1 MKKQTKLISTAL
13 TAAMVL
19 QTVSLGAVLAACSPS
34 ATRFEFTDSEIS
46 VSAGTYSGYKISGT
60 DLTINSAG
68 TYEVSG
74 SCSDGTITVKK
85 GTEGVNLVLNG
96 LTLTSAD
103 SAPLCFNKSSEVTL
117 TAKEN
122 SVNTLSDTEKNNDDN
137 YADNTEAE
145 NAVIKCKDGSDVI
158 INGSGTINI
167 ESKGKN
173 GIKSGATT
181 DDEGEASLTIDG
193 AVLNISAPVN
203 DAINAESDLTVK
215 SGTLNISAGDD
226 AIHSDYAL
234 TIGTEGADGTP
245 IININSCYEG
255 LEGANVT
262 IYSGDIDIHSEDDG
276 INAAN
281 SDLTNY
287 SYTLDINGGDIY
299 VDAEKGDGIDSNGTL
314 TINGGNVTVF
324 STSSGANAP
333 LDSDG
338 KFTVNG
344 GTVLAVGNSG
354 MAQTPASGSQSYITF
369 GAKSGGPGGMGGPG
383 GDRPTFGGAP
393 QQGGED
399 NGNPPAKPDGEDGAN
414 GTTPPAKP
422 DGDDGASGKTP
433 PARPDGENNGNAPR
447 MRGGRGMRPDGG
459 NGEQN
464 TAESS
469 DRKAD
474 KGGNVPQGADDAQ
487 GTSVSISAGDKLT
500 ITDSTGKETA
510 SATAVRG
517 ANYVFYSSASL
528 SDSETYT
535 LKANGNSLATAT
547 VSESAQSGGTGGTPG
562 MQGGNGMTPPANSDG
577 TMTPP
582 SGTDGN
588 MPTPPNGGVP
598 GGAPGGMPGG
608 ASSAPTSYNAANTFS
623 VDTVTEGKTYASTGT
638 DENAVLVTDGS
649 TVIRDSSITR
659 NSDDST
665 GGDNSSF
672 YGIGAAALVTD
683 GNLYIKDSTVT
694 TDAKGGAGVFAYGDG
709 TAYVADTKID
719 TSKDT
724 SGGIHA
730 AGGGTLYAW
739 DLDITTRGESSAAIR
754 SDRGGGKMVVDGGT
768 YVSNGTGS
776 PAVYST
782 ADIAVNGATLTA
794 NNSEA
799 VCIEGLNSLS
809 LYGSTLSGNMKDD
822 ERNDTTWNVI
832 VYQSMSGD
840 SEIGCGKF
848 AMKDGK
854 LIANNGGMFY
864 TTNTESEFY
873 LENVDITS
881 ADDGEFFLRAS
892 GNNNQR
898 GWGTSGSNGA
908 DCLFTAVNQTMDGD
922 IIWDGIST
930 LDFYMAD
937 GSKLTGAVT
946 KDTAY
951 SGNGYAKLYID
962 ETSEWTVTGDST
974 LSALYC
980 AGKIADSQ
988 GKTVSVVKSD
998 GTVLVSGD
1006 SEYKITVDEYS
1017 QTADMSGKGTYT
1029 AWETYATDRPTAF
1042 DAAITETSG
1051 SSSSSGSSSGSSSS
1065 GSHGSSV
1072 SGVSGST
1079 STAGGSNEGMFKD
1092 TDRNAWYY
1100 DAVKFMRDNNLMKG
1114 TSDSEFSPDAPITRA
1129 MFITVLYR
1137 MENEPQTGAKSGFT
1151 DVDRGDYYA
1160 DAVDW
1165 AVANGI
1171 INGVSDTSF
1180 APNDNITRDQ
1190 MAAIMYRYAGYKQMD
1205 TASDGGAAYADGD
1218 SIPGYSKD
1226 AAAWASGKKIMSGFE
1241 DNTFRPNDDATRAQ
1255 AATVLMN
1262 LCNMK

>member
-234 TIGTEGADGTP
+234 TIGTEGAGGTP

-369 GAKSGGPGGMGGPG
+369 GAKSGGPGGMGG
-383 GDRPTFGGAP
+383 DRPTFGGAP

-399 NGNPPAKPDGEDGAN
+399 NGNPPAKPDGDDGAN
-414 GTTPPAKP
+414 GT
-422 DGDDGASGKTP
+422 TP

-510 SATAVRG
+510 AATAVRG

-547 VSESAQSGGTGGTPG
+547 VSESAQSGGMGGAPD

-588 MPTPPNGGVP
+588 MPTPPSGGVP
-598 GGAPGGMPGG
+598 GGAP
-608 ASSAPTSYNAANTFS
+608 TSYDASNAFS
-623 VDTVTEGKTYASTGT
+623 K
-638 DENAVLVTDGS
+638 
-649 TVIRDSSITR
+649 
-659 NSDDST
+659 
-665 GGDNSSF
+665 
-672 YGIGAAALVTD
+672 
-683 GNLYIKDSTVT
+683 K
-694 TDAKGGAGVFAYGDG
+694 
-709 TAYVADTKID
+709 
-719 TSKDT
+719 
-724 SGGIHA
+724 
-730 AGGGTLYAW
+730 
-739 DLDITTRGESSAAIR
+739 
-754 SDRGGGKMVVDGGT
+754 
-768 YVSNGTGS
+768 
-776 PAVYST
+776 
-782 ADIAVNGATLTA
+782 
-794 NNSEA
+794 
-799 VCIEGLNSLS
+799 
-809 LYGSTLSGNMKDD
+809 NM
-822 ERNDTTWNVI
+822 R
-832 VYQSMSGD
+832 
-840 SEIGCGKF
+840 
-848 AMKDGK
+848 
-854 LIANNGGMFY
+854 
-864 TTNTESEFY
+864 
-873 LENVDITS
+873 
-881 ADDGEFFLRAS
+881 
-892 GNNNQR
+892 
-898 GWGTSGSNGA
+898 
-908 DCLFTAVNQTMDGD
+908 
-922 IIWDGIST
+922 
-930 LDFYMAD
+930 
-937 GSKLTGAVT
+937 
-946 KDTAY
+946 
-951 SGNGYAKLYID
+951 
-962 ETSEWTVTGDST
+962 
-974 LSALYC
+974 
-980 AGKIADSQ
+980 
-988 GKTVSVVKSD
+988 
-998 GTVLVSGD
+998 
-1006 SEYKITVDEYS
+1006 
-1017 QTADMSGKGTYT
+1017 
-1029 AWETYATDRPTAF
+1029 
-1042 DAAITETSG
+1042 
-1051 SSSSSGSSSGSSSS
+1051 
-1065 GSHGSSV
+1065 
-1072 SGVSGST
+1072 
-1079 STAGGSNEGMFKD
+1079 
-1092 TDRNAWYY
+1092 
-1100 DAVKFMRDNNLMKG
+1100 
-1114 TSDSEFSPDAPITRA
+1114 
-1129 MFITVLYR
+1129 
-1137 MENEPQTGAKSGFT
+1137 
-1151 DVDRGDYYA
+1151 
-1160 DAVDW
+1160 
-1165 AVANGI
+1165 
-1171 INGVSDTSF
+1171 
-1180 APNDNITRDQ
+1180 
-1190 MAAIMYRYAGYKQMD
+1190 
-1205 TASDGGAAYADGD
+1205 
-1218 SIPGYSKD
+1218 
-1226 AAAWASGKKIMSGFE
+1226 
-1241 DNTFRPNDDATRAQ
+1241 
-1255 AATVLMN
+1255 
-1262 LCNMK
+1262 